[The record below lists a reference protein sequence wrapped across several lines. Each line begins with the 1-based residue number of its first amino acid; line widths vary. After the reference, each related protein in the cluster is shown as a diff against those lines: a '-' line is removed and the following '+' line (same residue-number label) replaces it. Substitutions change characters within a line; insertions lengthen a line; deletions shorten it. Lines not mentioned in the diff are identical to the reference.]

1 VGSWLS
7 LPFRAHFFDAAIMRR
22 TFVGSPASEQS
33 ANHAADQA
41 NGSAA
46 AAVMVSTAAPTTGRT
61 VIIGFVAGARK
72 RP

>member
-1 VGSWLS
+1 
-7 LPFRAHFFDAAIMRR
+7 MRR

-41 NGSAA
+41 NGSAAAA